1 MFSVVVNTVLFF
13 FFSQD
18 NHQRSTVPGGLTKA
32 RAMTFVGTVRET
44 DDGLQELPLV
54 TNSFKGEAPR
64 LMSFEHEPATKPW
77 GAT

>member
-1 MFSVVVNTVLFF
+1 MFSVVINTVF

-18 NHQRSTVPGGLTKA
+18 VHQRSTVPGGLTKA
-32 RAMTFVGTVRET
+32 RAMTSVGTVRET
-44 DDGLQELPLV
+44 DDGLQELPLEIK
-54 TNSFKGEAPR
+54 SFKGGTRR